1 MCGEQVS
8 SERRRAARRRTPD
21 GCIQK
26 NASQGSPSFSQFSN
40 VIDLCPCF
48 IPPAADLQQQQ
59 VPGTVCGGAFPAD
72 DTHGVRGDITR
83 TGPGCESVGVAAQP
97 TKKDKPDVALAVVS
111 AGDLRKRTDAMS
123 SSNLNA
129 ASPSRVVRRSTSEH
143 AETLRFEHQN
153 ILKKIHQYGRLAD
166 TTAAK
171 PADLQRQMAAME
183 AEQEAERE
191 RLEDARRRAQSDGE
205 SIVAQLEIAKLE
217 NAGLRDQLEIAR
229 AENAQA
235 RRSVEV
241 SIEKQVD
248 LKRDLQSALSELE
261 TLRLE
266 LSLLRPYEV
275 KPLPAAA
282 AQLENPELQP
292 PPRSVSTGPGASP
305 RGGGSSMGACA
316 RPSTAYGHTG
326 AGSAHGQQRPG
337 MRRTD
342 ARTLSPEP
350 EPNPSPHPNPNP
362 SPSPSPSPCPTD
374 SLTLT
379 RT

>member
-1 MCGEQVS
+1 
-8 SERRRAARRRTPD
+8 
-21 GCIQK
+21 
-26 NASQGSPSFSQFSN
+26 
-40 VIDLCPCF
+40 
-48 IPPAADLQQQQ
+48 
-59 VPGTVCGGAFPAD
+59 
-72 DTHGVRGDITR
+72 
-83 TGPGCESVGVAAQP
+83 
-97 TKKDKPDVALAVVS
+97 
-111 AGDLRKRTDAMS
+111 MS

>member
-1 MCGEQVS
+1 
-8 SERRRAARRRTPD
+8 
-21 GCIQK
+21 
-26 NASQGSPSFSQFSN
+26 
-40 VIDLCPCF
+40 
-48 IPPAADLQQQQ
+48 
-59 VPGTVCGGAFPAD
+59 
-72 DTHGVRGDITR
+72 
-83 TGPGCESVGVAAQP
+83 
-97 TKKDKPDVALAVVS
+97 
-111 AGDLRKRTDAMS
+111 MS

-129 ASPSRVVRRSTSEH
+129 ASPSRVVRQSTSEH
-143 AETLRFEHQN
+143 AETLRFHHQN
-153 ILKKIHQYGRLAD
+153 ILKKIHQYGRMAD
-166 TTAAK
+166 NTAAQ
-171 PADLQRQMAAME
+171 PAALQRRMAAME
-183 AEQEAERE
+183 TEQEAERE

-305 RGGGSSMGACA
+305 RGGGSSMGASA

-342 ARTLSPEP
+342 AQTLSPEP
-350 EPNPSPHPNPNP
+350 EPNPSPHPHPNPN
-362 SPSPSPSPCPTD
+362 PSPSPCPTD

-379 RT
+379 RA

>member
-1 MCGEQVS
+1 MCGELRCPLNAA
-8 SERRRAARRRTPD
+8 ERRAEEHQKVAFRKTLRR
-21 GCIQK
+21 G
-26 NASQGSPSFSQFSN
+26 QGSPSFSQFSN
-40 VIDLCPCF
+40 VMCF
-48 IPPAADLQQQQ
+48 VSGLFPPAADLLLLLFRESSSSLS
-59 VPGTVCGGAFPAD
+59 GAPPPSL
-72 DTHGVRGDITR
+72 T
-83 TGPGCESVGVAAQP
+83 
-97 TKKDKPDVALAVVS
+97 
-111 AGDLRKRTDAMS
+111 MS

-143 AETLRFEHQN
+143 AEPLRFEHQN
-153 ILKKIHQYGRLAD
+153 ILKKIHLYGRLAD

-171 PADLQRQMAAME
+171 PADLQRRMAAME

-362 SPSPSPSPCPTD
+362 NPSPSPCPTD